1 MRWIIVICVLVIVA
15 LLLIAQFGP
24 SLVRSETVRLTSP
37 IFGAT
42 IPDRYRD
49 WKMIAVAHEEV
60 LDELRGVLGNDV
72 AVKAYHRRTL
82 PVGSCPME
90 GSSCLRRPG
99 KPLPRLSSKLP
110 KVDL

>member
-1 MRWIIVICVLVIVA
+1 MRRIIVICVLVIVVP
-15 LLLIAQFGP
+15 LLIAQFGP
-24 SLVRSETVRLTSP
+24 SLARSETVRLTSP

-90 GSSCLRRPG
+90 GLE
-99 KPLPRLSSKLP
+99 LPQEAPQAFAEAVLELAEG
-110 KVDL
+110 

>member
-1 MRWIIVICVLVIVA
+1 LA
-15 LLLIAQFGP
+15 
-24 SLVRSETVRLTSP
+24 SP

-49 WKMIAVAHEEV
+49 WKTIAVVHEEV

-72 AVKAYHRRTL
+72 AVKAYQQRTL

-90 GSSCLRRPG
+90 GLE
-99 KPLPRLSSKLP
+99 LPQEAPQAFAEAVLE
-110 KVDL
+110 VAEG